1 MKITT
6 LKEYRNTMNI
16 NNSQHCF
23 KSAVAFF
30 FLFHDNCVWKYV
42 VEWFD
47 SSQSRMYKDIEEL
60 KKELKERFIK

>member
-1 MKITT
+1 MSHSIA
-6 LKEYRNTMNI
+6 YN
-16 NNSQHCF
+16 
-23 KSAVAFF
+23 SAVNETYE
-30 FLFHDNCVWKYV
+30 LLDLYV